1 VKEKMFNDKT
11 INALPIMHK
20 YEASYLKVLGA
31 KEQRRKH
38 WC

>member
-1 VKEKMFNDKT
+1 MFNDKT
-11 INALPIMHK
+11 IQALPALNR
-20 YEASYLKVLGA
+20 YEESYLKVLGA

>member
-1 VKEKMFNDKT
+1 MFNDK
-11 INALPIMHK
+11 IIHALPIHK